1 MTFLERLFQRDFL
14 AALRA
19 CGPHFASAALF
30 SFGINVLYLAMPIYM
45 LQVYDRVLSS
55 SSVPTLVM
63 LTIALLIALATLA
76 ALDYVRSIVLT
87 RSGVRLDN
95 QLAARVLGAL
105 VERANQARG
114 TERGQT
120 LRDLDI
126 FRQFIAGGGV
136 NALFDAPWAPIF
148 IIVSFL
154 VHPLLGAFAL
164 FCALLLLGL
173 AIMNQYLTSGPLAAA
188 TEASLGNYE
197 FTEASLR
204 NAEVIQA
211 MGMMKGLL
219 VRWGA
224 QRRGLIGAQVC
235 AADRGAGIS
244 GLIKFLRLFMQS
256 LMLGLGAY
264 LAIERSI
271 TPGQM
276 FAGTILLGRALQP
289 IELAV
294 GVWRQLLAAYSAS
307 ARIGRLLAQVRQRES
322 NVSLPR
328 PRGEL
333 AVEQVAFMPPGMK
346 RPILQGIH
354 FALEAGQSIGVIG
367 PTAAGKSTLAR
378 LLVGIYPP
386 SAGIVRLDGANVY
399 TWERSEFG
407 RYVGYLPQDIELFAG
422 TVADNI
428 ARFSDGP
435 SEAIVQAAQAAD
447 AHAMIL
453 RLPDGYDTQI
463 GEGGAM
469 ISPGQRQRIALARA
483 LYENPALV
491 VLDEPNSNLDSEGD
505 AALANA
511 VANLKKNGTTV
522 VIVTHRIALL
532 NQFDRILAL
541 QNGAMLAF
549 GPPAEVRARL
559 QGQVVPMTPVAR

>member
-1 MTFLERLFQRDFL
+1 
-14 AALRA
+14 
-19 CGPHFASAALF
+19 
-30 SFGINVLYLAMPIYM
+30 
-45 LQVYDRVLSS
+45 
-55 SSVPTLVM
+55 
-63 LTIALLIALATLA
+63 
-76 ALDYVRSIVLT
+76 VRSIVLT

-114 TERGQT
+114 AERGQT
-120 LRDLDI
+120 LRDLDT

-164 FCALLLLGL
+164 FCALLLLCL
-173 AIMNQYLTSGPLAAA
+173 AIVNQYLTSGPLAAA
-188 TEASLGNYE
+188 TEASLNNYE

-219 VRWGA
+219 ARWGA
-224 QRRGLIGAQVC
+224 QRRGLIGAQVS

-264 LAIERSI
+264 LAIERLI

-333 AVEQVAFMPPGMK
+333 AVEQVAFMPAGMK

-511 VANLKKNGTTV
+511 VANLKKNGTTL

-549 GPPAEVRARL
+549 GSPTDVRARL
-559 QGQVVPMTPVAR
+559 QGQVVPMAPAAR